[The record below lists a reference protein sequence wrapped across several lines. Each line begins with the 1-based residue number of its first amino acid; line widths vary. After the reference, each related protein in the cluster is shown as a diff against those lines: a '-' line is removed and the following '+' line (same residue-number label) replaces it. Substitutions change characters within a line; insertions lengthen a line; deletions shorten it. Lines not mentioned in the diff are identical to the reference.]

1 MFKLTVIVIALLAAV
16 PAIAQDWRETI
27 NRGVAEMDAR
37 RDAERRQLHDMR
49 IESYAHEQ
57 AIEQHNSNI
66 TQEGIRDQ
74 MILNGGRYPY

>member
-1 MFKLTVIVIALLAAV
+1 MIKLTVIVIALFAAET
-16 PAIAQDWRETI
+16 AIAQDWRETI
-27 NRGVAEMDAR
+27 NRGVQEMDAR

-49 IESYAHEQ
+49 MESYAHEQ

-74 MILNGGRYPY
+74 MILNGGNDPY